1 MYDVQVARRWR
12 AFDRETI
19 DKEMRALPKEAYHK
33 LSEAMLAYRLD
44 TRIGYVV
51 RNYGDG
57 LMMVKDDSHGAG
69 RCLFFTIHEEA
80 GVDVLVALLVY
91 KESEEAPK
99 RVIDAAR
106 RRMAP

>member
-1 MYDVQVARRWR
+1 
-12 AFDRETI
+12 
-19 DKEMRALPKEAYHK
+19 MRALPKEAYHK

-44 TRIGYVV
+44 TRVGYVV
-51 RNYGDG
+51 KGYGDG

-69 RCLFFTIHEEA
+69 RCLFFTVREEA

-91 KESEEAPK
+91 KKESEEAPK

-106 RRMAP
+106 KRMAP